1 MAAVCPAGPDPMM
14 TTWECFLPLFSP
26 PAFGSEME
34 TSLIVD
40 LSVSVLSKLM
50 EDKGKGVWRWVAW
63 GGVEVCIERLI
74 GLVVTVV
81 VIDDDE
87 VGILGLRIADE
98 NALVALN
105 ERDSLVI

>member
-1 MAAVCPAGPDPMM
+1 
-14 TTWECFLPLFSP
+14 
-26 PAFGSEME
+26 
-34 TSLIVD
+34 
-40 LSVSVLSKLM
+40 
-50 EDKGKGVWRWVAW
+50 
-63 GGVEVCIERLI
+63 
-74 GLVVTVV
+74 VTVV